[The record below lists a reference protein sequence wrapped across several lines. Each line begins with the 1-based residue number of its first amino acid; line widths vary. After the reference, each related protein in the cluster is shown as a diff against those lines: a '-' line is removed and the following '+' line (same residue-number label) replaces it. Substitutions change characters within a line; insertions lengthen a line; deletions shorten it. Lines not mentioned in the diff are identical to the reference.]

1 MAALALREAAKHGHV
16 EELRQLLATASPGDV
31 NAGDPKHGYRP
42 LHYGAYRL
50 LAKQQMEDPS
60 PRHLT
65 CLVCPEQLRGTG

>member
-42 LHYGAYRL
+42 LHYGVYRL
-50 LAKQQMEDPS
+50 SRGSE
-60 PRHLT
+60 
-65 CLVCPEQLRGTG
+65 LRIPALDA